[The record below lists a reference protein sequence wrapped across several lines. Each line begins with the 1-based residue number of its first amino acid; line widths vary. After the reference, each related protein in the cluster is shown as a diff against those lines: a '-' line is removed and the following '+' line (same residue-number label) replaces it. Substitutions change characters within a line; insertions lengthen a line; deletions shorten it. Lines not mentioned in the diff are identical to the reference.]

1 MTSRN
6 ESKRQALDAVEQLA
20 VKLKALEFRGSSGP
34 NPKRDYIQRVVW
46 ALQEFLMTAPIPH
59 EATTA
64 AVSALKELIYGLQD
78 LDDHGT
84 TADILKPSK
93 KPRRSGT
100 KLRERRGMVRAAV
113 HFLRQNEIS
122 DTDDAACGYIAQRIS
137 KRDVSKKTV
146 LSDWKKRADGGEFT
160 EPLLIKQPANDQEF
174 RLLVKALRDLYTLHV
189 S

>member
-1 MTSRN
+1 
-6 ESKRQALDAVEQLA
+6 
-20 VKLKALEFRGSSGP
+20 
-34 NPKRDYIQRVVW
+34 
-46 ALQEFLMTAPIPH
+46 
-59 EATTA
+59 
-64 AVSALKELIYGLQD
+64 
-78 LDDHGT
+78 
-84 TADILKPSK
+84 
-93 KPRRSGT
+93 
-100 KLRERRGMVRAAV
+100 MVRAAV

-174 RLLVKALRDLYTLHV
+174 CLLVKALRDLYTLHV